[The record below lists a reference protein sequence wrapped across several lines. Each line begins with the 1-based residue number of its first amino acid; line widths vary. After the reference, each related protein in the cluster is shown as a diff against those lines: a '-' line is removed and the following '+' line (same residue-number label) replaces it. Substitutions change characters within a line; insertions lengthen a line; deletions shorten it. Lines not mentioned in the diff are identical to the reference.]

1 MGKTAQKRADHSE
14 DQLESEKCYR
24 QLVELSFDGIAI
36 HSGGKAVYI
45 NPAGARLLGAQKPE
59 DLLGRSIIDFVH
71 PDYRDM
77 VTHRLRQ
84 ILSEGKP
91 VDLLEEKFVRLDGTT
106 VDVEVLAIPAT
117 HQGQPA
123 VQVVFRDISQ
133 RKRAEAQL
141 IQARDEW
148 ERTFDAVPNLI
159 MILDGSHKILR
170 VNQATADRLG
180 TTPQELVGQTCYRVI
195 HGTEE
200 PPDFCPHT
208 SLLADCLEHTAEVHE
223 ERLGGDFFV
232 SVSPLC
238 DTDGAFLGS
247 VHVAHDIT
255 EQKKTEAALRE
266 SEERYRSLVENSHA
280 GILIIDD
287 NFRFEYVNDELCRI
301 LKYSATEVMGRD
313 FREFLDDE
321 SRQLLADRY
330 VRRQRGEDI
339 PSRYEFNIVRK
350 DGEKRRVEISVS
362 VIKDSAG
369 RVRTVAQLLDITE
382 RKRAE
387 EALQK
392 SEKKYRQL
400 VENLREGIW
409 VIDKDAYTTLVNPAM
424 AEMLGYTVEEME
436 GKHLF
441 ELMDEAGVK
450 IARQKLEQR
459 KRGIQ
464 EQHDFE
470 FLRKDGSRVYTSLE
484 TSPIT
489 DEEGNYIGALAGVM
503 NITERVQAE
512 ERLKAALMEKEVLL
526 KEIHHRVKNNLQVI
540 SSLLYLQS
548 QYVQDQ
554 KSFEI
559 MEESQHRIRS
569 MVLVHEQLYQSRDLS
584 RIDFGEYIRKL
595 VTDLFRSYGVNWD
608 IISLKI
614 NVEDILLGI
623 DTAIP
628 CGLIVHELVSNSLK
642 HAFPDEAEGEIG
654 IEFYTEG
661 NRLTLRVFD
670 NGVGLPKDLDFR
682 NTDSMGLQLVR
693 TLTRQLEGTIKL
705 ASSGGTEFSIT
716 FALSPKP

>member
-1 MGKTAQKRADHSE
+1 MGKTDQKRVDNSE
-14 DQLESEKCYR
+14 DWLESEKCYR

-36 HSGGKAVYI
+36 HSGGRAVFI
-45 NPAGARLLGAQKPE
+45 NPAGARLLGAKKPE
-59 DLLGRSIIDFVH
+59 EILGRPIIDFVH

-77 VTHRLRQ
+77 VTRRLQQ
-84 ILSEGKP
+84 IETEGKAAE
-91 VDLLEEKFVRLDGTT
+91 LREEKFVRLGGTT
-106 VDVEVLAIPAT
+106 VDVEVLGIPT
-117 HQGQPA
+117 TYRGQAA
-123 VQVVFRDISQ
+123 VQVVFRDISE
-133 RKRAEAQL
+133 RKWAEAQL
-141 IQARDEW
+141 IQASDEW
-148 ERTFDAVPNLI
+148 ERTFNAVPNLI
-159 MILDGSHKILR
+159 MIVDSQYRLVR
-170 VNQATADRLG
+170 VNKAMADRLG
-180 TTPQELVGQTCYRVI
+180 TTPQKLVGQTCYRVV
-195 HGTEE
+195 HGLEE

-208 SLLADCLEHTAEVHE
+208 LFLADRREHTAELHE

-232 SVSPLC
+232 SVTPLC
-238 DTDGAFLGS
+238 DADGTFIGS

-255 EQKKTEAALRE
+255 ERKKTEEALRE
-266 SEERYRSLVENSHA
+266 SEERYRSVVENSHA
-280 GILIIDD
+280 GIIVIDD
-287 NFRFEYVNDELCRI
+287 NFRFTYANDELCRI
-301 LKYSATEVMGRD
+301 LKYSPAEVIGHD

-321 SRQLLADRY
+321 SRQLLTDRY

-350 DGEKRRVEISVS
+350 NGEKRRAEISVS
-362 VIKDSAG
+362 VIKDSTG
-369 RVRTVAQLLDITE
+369 RMRTVAQILDITE
-382 RKRAE
+382 PKRAG

-400 VENLREGIW
+400 IENLREGIW
-409 VIDKDAYTTLVNPAM
+409 VIDKDAYTTFVNPAM
-424 AEMLGYTVEEME
+424 AVMLGYTVEEME

-441 ELMDEAGVK
+441 EFMDEEGMK
-450 IARQKLEQR
+450 IARRKLEQR

-470 FLRKDGSRVYTSLE
+470 FLRKDGSRVYVSLE

-489 DEEGNYIGALAGVM
+489 NEEGNYSGALAGVM
-503 NITERVQAE
+503 NISERVQAE
-512 ERLKAALMEKEVLL
+512 DRLKAALAEKEVLL

-559 MEESQHRIRS
+559 MEESQLRIRS

-608 IISLKI
+608 VISLKI
-614 NVEDILLGI
+614 DVEDILLGI
-623 DTAIP
+623 DMAIP

-642 HAFPDEAEGEIG
+642 HAFPDEAGGEIG
-654 IEFYTEG
+654 IELHTDDKQ
-661 NRLTLRVFD
+661 LMLRVFD
-670 NGVGLPKDLDFR
+670 NGAGLPEDLDFR

-705 ASSGGTEFSIT
+705 VRSGGTEFTIT
-716 FALSPKP
+716 FALILQQ